1 MAERVAIGE
10 PAVVGAVAGAVAAEV
25 TPSRPRHPL
34 VGLGVALASAAAF
47 ATSGAFGKSLL
58 VGGWSPG
65 AVVTMRI
72 TLAAVVL
79 LVPALW
85 SLRGRWPALR
95 RNAWVV
101 VGYGLTGVAG
111 CQLAYF
117 NAVTHLSVGVA
128 LLLEYLAPVLIV
140 GWLWLR
146 HRQAPRRLTL
156 VGVALA
162 VSGLLLVL
170 DVIGGASISVV
181 GVLWGLGAA
190 VCLVLYFLL
199 ADHVDDDVPPL
210 ALAGGGLVVGAVSL
224 GLAGLVGVLDMSRGA
239 ARVPLGGVVV
249 DWWVPV
255 LVIAIV
261 AAAFAYV
268 TGIAAVR
275 MLGPKVAS
283 FVALT
288 EVLFA
293 VLFAWLVLAEL
304 PTPVQLVGGLLIVAG
319 LAAVR
324 ADESRGPAPRDGVAD
339 VADVADV
346 AGVAGVADELATG
359 SGDRAADP
367 AAARRAESA
376 GAP

>member
-1 MAERVAIGE
+1 MTERVVVTG
-10 PAVVGAVAGAVAAEV
+10 PVVGESARPEEGVTPVAGH
-25 TPSRPRHPL
+25 SRHPML
-34 VGLGVALASAAAF
+34 GLGVALVSAAAF

-65 AVVTMRI
+65 AVVTLRI
-72 TLAAVVL
+72 TLAALVL
-79 LVPALW
+79 LGPALW

-140 GWLWLR
+140 GWPWLR

-156 VGVALA
+156 AGVALA
-162 VSGLLLVL
+162 IAGLLLVL
-170 DVIGGASISVV
+170 DVLGGADVNLV
-181 GVLWGLGAA
+181 GVVWGLGAA

-210 ALAGGGLVVGAVSL
+210 ALAGGGLAVGAASL
-224 GLAGLVGVLDMSRGA
+224 WLAALTGVLDMTRGA
-239 ARVPLGGVVV
+239 AQVPLGGVIVP
-249 DWWVPV
+249 WWVPV
-255 LVIAIV
+255 LVIALV

-275 MLGPKVAS
+275 MLGAKVAS

-304 PTPVQLVGGLLIVAG
+304 PTAVQLLGGTLIVAG
-319 LAAVR
+319 LVAVR
-324 ADESRGPAPRDGVAD
+324 TDEA
-339 VADVADV
+339 
-346 AGVAGVADELATG
+346 
-359 SGDRAADP
+359 RA
-367 AAARRAESA
+367 
-376 GAP
+376 

>member
-324 ADESRGPAPRDGVAD
+324 ADESRGPAPRDGAAD
-339 VADVADV
+339 AADA
-346 AGVAGVADELATG
+346 ADELATG

>member
-1 MAERVAIGE
+1 MTERVVVTGPLVGE
-10 PAVVGAVAGAVAAEV
+10 AL
-25 TPSRPRHPL
+25 PSEAPEQEGPLGHSRHPL
-34 VGLGVALASAAAF
+34 LGLGVALVSSAAF

-65 AVVTMRI
+65 AVVTLRI

-79 LVPALW
+79 LGPALW
-85 SLRGRWPALR
+85 ALRGRWAALR

-146 HRQAPRRLTL
+146 HRQRPRRLTVAG
-156 VGVALA
+156 VGLA
-162 VSGLLLVL
+162 VAGLLLVL
-170 DVIGGASISVV
+170 DVVGGASVSAV

-210 ALAGGGLVVGAVSL
+210 ALAGGGLAVGAASL
-224 GLAGLVGVLDMSRGA
+224 WATALTGLLDMTRGA
-239 ARVPLGGVVV
+239 AHVPLGGVVV
-249 DWWVPV
+249 PWWVPV
-255 LVIAIV
+255 LVIALV

-275 MLGPKVAS
+275 MLGAKVAS

-293 VLFAWLVLAEL
+293 VVFAWVVLAEL
-304 PTPVQLVGGLLIVAG
+304 PTPVQLLGGALIVAG
-319 LAAVR
+319 LVAVR
-324 ADESRGPAPRDGVAD
+324 SDE
-339 VADVADV
+339 
-346 AGVAGVADELATG
+346 
-359 SGDRAADP
+359 
-367 AAARRAESA
+367 ART
-376 GAP
+376 

>member
-1 MAERVAIGE
+1 MAEHPGRVERISVGDAAQQVFTGAPGQASVE
-10 PAVVGAVAGAVAAEV
+10 PPPGSASAPV
-25 TPSRPRHPL
+25 RHPL
-34 VGLGVALASAAAF
+34 VGLAMALVSAAAF

-58 VGGWSPG
+58 LGGWSPG

-72 TLAAVVL
+72 ALAALVL
-79 LVPALW
+79 LGPALW
-85 SLRGRWPALR
+85 SLRGRWAALR
-95 RNAWVV
+95 RNVWVV

-146 HRQAPRRLTL
+146 HRQRPRGLT
-156 VGVALA
+156 VAGVALA

-170 DVIGGASISVV
+170 DVLGGASISLV

-199 ADHVDDDVPPL
+199 ADHVDDAVPPL
-210 ALAGGGLVVGAVSL
+210 ALAGGGLAVGALSL
-224 GLAGLVGVLDMSRGA
+224 GAAGLVGVLDMTRGA
-239 ARVPLGGVVV
+239 ARVPLGGAVV

-255 LVIAIV
+255 LVIALV

-275 MLGPKVAS
+275 VLGAKVAS

-293 VLFAWLVLAEL
+293 VLFAWIVLAEL
-304 PTPVQLVGGLLIVAG
+304 PTPVQLAGGLLIVGG
-319 LAAVR
+319 LVAVR
-324 ADESRGPAPRDGVAD
+324 ADELGGPG
-339 VADVADV
+339 
-346 AGVAGVADELATG
+346 
-359 SGDRAADP
+359 
-367 AAARRAESA
+367 A
-376 GAP
+376 GAGGDDEEPPLTRPCPIP

>member
-1 MAERVAIGE
+1 MAERIR
-10 PAVVGAVAGAVAAEV
+10 VGTSVVAAA
-25 TPSRPRHPL
+25 TGSRDAAPSAPRTLPTSPVRRGRPVRHPL

-79 LVPALW
+79 LGPALW
-85 SLRGRWPALR
+85 SLRGRWAALR
-95 RNAWVV
+95 RNGWVV

-156 VGVALA
+156 AGVALA
-162 VSGLLLVL
+162 VAGLLL
-170 DVIGGASISVV
+170 
-181 GVLWGLGAA
+181 
-190 VCLVLYFLL
+190 
-199 ADHVDDDVPPL
+199 
-210 ALAGGGLVVGAVSL
+210 
-224 GLAGLVGVLDMSRGA
+224 VLDMSRGA

-304 PTPVQLVGGLLIVAG
+304 PTPVQLVGGLLIVGG
-319 LAAVR
+319 LVAVR
-324 ADESRGPAPRDGVAD
+324 ADESRGPGLV
-339 VADVADV
+339 V
-346 AGVAGVADELATG
+346 DEPVTG
-359 SGDRAADP
+359 P
-367 AAARRAESA
+367 AAR
-376 GAP
+376 P